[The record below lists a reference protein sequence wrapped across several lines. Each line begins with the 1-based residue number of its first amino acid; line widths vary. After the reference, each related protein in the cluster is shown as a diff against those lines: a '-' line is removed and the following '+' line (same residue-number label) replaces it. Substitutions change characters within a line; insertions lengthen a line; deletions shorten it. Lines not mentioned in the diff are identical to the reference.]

1 MRPLFSTLYCTMSQP
16 SVAAYFNTRKRQACD
31 ELRGK
36 SKVLLLERDHSS
48 SEALTH
54 ADDSEQIAPD
64 EKGERTRPLIVL
76 KDAPVKSTRVNKA
89 VRNIQFDSS
98 KTNLEK
104 TPNRP
109 RMRAIRSRA
118 VSATDESQPDIRD
131 SLLKTSSDSGTK
143 KVPFAKIGMLSPK
156 KKPQTPMKSSTV
168 PKDSVIDE
176 KNVKEEQSASNCP
189 LTPLLSRKV
198 VEKLANHE
206 QSLEQPQ
213 KQNDVKKP
221 QMQKFE
227 KIELEI
233 PTR

>member
-1 MRPLFSTLYCTMSQP
+1 MSQP

-54 ADDSEQIAPD
+54 VDDSEQIALD
-64 EKGERTRPLIVL
+64 EKTKRTRPLIVL
-76 KDAPVKSTRVNKA
+76 KDVPVKDTRVNKA

-98 KTNLEK
+98 KASLEK

-109 RMRAIRSRA
+109 RIRAIRSRA
-118 VSATDESQPDIRD
+118 LSTDGSQPDIRD

-143 KVPFAKIGMLSPK
+143 KIPFAKMGMLSPK
-156 KKPQTPMKSSTV
+156 KKPQTPKKSSTV
-168 PKDSVIDE
+168 PKDGVIE
-176 KNVKEEQSASNCP
+176 KKNVEEEQSASNCP
-189 LTPLLSRKV
+189 LTPSRKI
-198 VEKLANHE
+198 VERLVNHE
-206 QSLEQPQ
+206 QSLKQPQ